1 MEDISK
7 RIRDYKPF
15 IKDNSLDTYLR
26 NLRIIYQ
33 RVTDRPSEPTDID
46 FLNGYT
52 KVFRLLQDM
61 KPNTKKN
68 YLNSIIVASQAYK
81 NIQLFDIYNPEFEK
95 SVNEINKQI
104 SSQNKSISQNE
115 NWESLDNLNN
125 VLSSYKKTLVDK
137 GIFDLSNEDIS
148 KTDFKLLQKYVVGM
162 LYIGSPDNPPLRL
175 DYAPMKIISKNV
187 YNDIP
192 TDNQNINY
200 LVITGKNKKEFILN
214 DYKTKGT
221 YGQKKIPV
229 SSIVNKVLNVWLN
242 YNTTDYL
249 LLNSKN
255 ESLTSNGLTK
265 LITSVFLPTGKKI
278 SVSMLRHIFISE
290 TFPAD
295 SENRQKIADLMLH
308 NISMQTDYAKK

>member
-1 MEDISK
+1 
-7 RIRDYKPF
+7 
-15 IKDNSLDTYLR
+15 
-26 NLRIIYQ
+26 
-33 RVTDRPSEPTDID
+33 
-46 FLNGYT
+46 
-52 KVFRLLQDM
+52 
-61 KPNTKKN
+61 
-68 YLNSIIVASQAYK
+68 
-81 NIQLFDIYNPEFEK
+81 
-95 SVNEINKQI
+95 
-104 SSQNKSISQNE
+104 
-115 NWESLDNLNN
+115 
-125 VLSSYKKTLVDK
+125 
-137 GIFDLSNEDIS
+137 
-148 KTDFKLLQKYVVGM
+148 M

-192 TDNQNINY
+192 TDDQNINY

-229 SSIVNKVLNVWLN
+229 SSIVNKLLNVWLH

-255 ESLTSNGLTK
+255 ESLSSNGLTK

-290 TFPAD
+290 IFPAD
-295 SENRQKIADLMLH
+295 SEKRQKIADLMVH
-308 NISMQTDYAKK
+308 SVNMQTDYAKK